1 MGYPGSREAQVRV
14 LDMLY
19 MKSLL
24 DVADN
29 TGARKASMI
38 GVLNSKGR
46 RSAQVGDIVRVN
58 IRETAPDAAIK
69 KGDKA
74 KGVIVRTTFPIKR
87 SDGTTVRFDSNAL
100 VIIDDAG
107 NPRGTRVFG
116 PVARELRNLEFM
128 KIISLAPEVV

>member
-1 MGYPGSREAQVRV
+1 
-14 LDMLY
+14 MLS
-19 MKSLL
+19 MKSVL

-29 TGARKASMI
+29 SGARKASII
-38 GVLNSKGR
+38 GVLNAKGR
-46 RSAQVGDIVRVN
+46 RWAQVGDIVRVN
-58 IRETAPDAAIK
+58 VKESAPDAAIK
-69 KGDKA
+69 KGQKV
-74 KGVIVRTTFPIKR
+74 KGVIVRTKTPIQR
-87 SDGTTVRFDSNAL
+87 PDGTVVKFDTNAL

>member
-1 MGYPGSREAQVRV
+1 
-14 LDMLY
+14 MLS
-19 MKSLL
+19 MKSIL

-29 TGARKASMI
+29 SGARKASLI

-46 RSAQVGDIVRVN
+46 LWAQVGDVVRVN
-58 IRETAPDAAIK
+58 IKESAPDAAIK

-74 KGVIVRTTFPIKR
+74 KAVIVRTKFPVHR
-87 SDGTTVRFDSNAL
+87 ADGSSVRFDSNAL

-107 NPRGTRVFG
+107 NPKGTRVFG